1 MFYITKDCTIAR
13 TILKSN
19 LYKIVV
25 VNTLLVL
32 LSQDPTKNISGFVDG
47 YIIDEASFDFLNSK
61 YGAQLG
67 SMIHDNVTLFVI
79 SKKSYSLSTGKIV
92 VVSTKEQ
99 LLKRIDVSKVTP
111 LSDTSTVVK
120 VEPLSIEKK
129 EEKVEETVQM
139 PVVQPVQQE
148 PIQQEQPVQE
158 PIQQEQPVKQE
169 QPAPMNRDINIE
181 HKISLQNLNLYDLIR
196 VAYTQNEKFKTLKDQ
211 LRVLRGELKNLN
223 SSNMNEMI
231 DRYMKQE
238 DDACIELVN
247 EFKLLVKDVL
257 VKYEVTMDSRVNNL
271 YDQVVEVVSKEMY
284 GLTQES
290 ITALMRK
297 KASLMNE
304 LRDCLSGILNDFSNV
319 QEVSSDL
326 ARLIQPFNFNTDN
339 DADLPLI
346 YNGDNLNNTRLE
358 LYKELV
364 QIKMNSDNANL
375 IDRIK
380 VAMALIEDISLAHED
395 LTMKAIS
402 TSPFVLQTTGVDL
415 IYDTGKNTYSVLK
428 TILLKNKLLSLNKIV
443 VIDIT
448 GLYGK
453 IQEFD
458 NNIEYTNVIPQQSD
472 ELKNYIIID
481 KTSNYFSNANNIF
494 IPVSYKMVKDARSY
508 ANSIMQEN
516 PKVRACMVLT
526 PGSYELYDKLGTEN
540 LVIIPYIQE
549 YVTDE
554 KYDDIKNMQ
563 DIYKTILKLR

>member
-25 VNTLLVL
+25 VNTLLIL
-32 LSQDPTKNISGFVDG
+32 LPQDPTKNISGFVDG

-61 YGAQLG
+61 YGPQLG
-67 SMIHDNVTLFVI
+67 SMIHDNVTLYVI
-79 SKKSYSLSTGKIV
+79 SKKSYNLSTSKIV

-120 VEPLSIEKK
+120 VEPITIEKK
-129 EEKVEETVQM
+129 EEKQEEIVQMPQVDVNTQPEETVQ
-139 PVVQPVQQE
+139 QPAQE
-148 PIQQEQPVQE
+148 EQQEQQE
-158 PIQQEQPVKQE
+158 PVKQE
-169 QPAPMNRDINIE
+169 QPRVSSDVHIE
-181 HKISLQNLNLYDLIR
+181 HKVSLENLNLYDLIQ
-196 VAYTQNEKFKTLKDQ
+196 VAYTQNEKFKTLRDQ
-211 LRVLRGELKNLN
+211 LRTLRGELKNLN
-223 SSNMNEMI
+223 SSNMNELI
-231 DRYMKQE
+231 DRYMRQE

-247 EFKLLVKDVL
+247 EFKLLVKDL
-257 VKYEVTMDSRVNNL
+257 ITRYEVSIDSRVNNL
-271 YDQVVEVVSKEMY
+271 YNQVVEIVSKDMY
-284 GLTQES
+284 GLTQET
-290 ITALMRK
+290 ITAISRK
-297 KASLMNE
+297 KAELMNE
-304 LRDCLSGILNDFSNV
+304 LRDCLIGILNNFSNV
-319 QEVSSDL
+319 QEVSTDL
-326 ARLIQPFNFNTDN
+326 ARLIQPYNFNFDG

-346 YNGDNLNNTRLE
+346 YNGETLNNTRLE

-364 QIKMNSDNANL
+364 QIKMSSDNSSL
-375 IDRIK
+375 IDRLK
-380 VAMALIEDISLAHED
+380 VAMALIEDISLAHEE

-402 TSPFVLQTTGVDL
+402 TSPFVLQKTGVDV

-443 VIDIT
+443 IIDIV
-448 GLYGK
+448 GSYSK

-458 NNIEYTNVIPQQSD
+458 NNIEYTTVLPQQSED
-472 ELKNYIIID
+472 LKNYIIID
-481 KTSNYFSNANNIF
+481 KTSNYFDNANSIF
-494 IPVSYKMVKDARSY
+494 IPVSYKDVTDARNFV
-508 ANSIMQEN
+508 NSIKEQN
-516 PKVRACMVLT
+516 SKVKVCMILT

-554 KYDDIKNMQ
+554 KYDDIKSMQ